1 MNMGIGNRILP
12 DGKQKF
18 LTTLI
23 PPLTQRD
30 GVFYQELRNSIL
42 FLWEFSW

>member
-1 MNMGIGNRILP
+1 MNMEIGNRILP

-23 PPLTQRD
+23 TPLIQRE
-30 GVFYQELRNSIL
+30 GLFYQELRSSIL
-42 FLWEFSW
+42 FLWEFS